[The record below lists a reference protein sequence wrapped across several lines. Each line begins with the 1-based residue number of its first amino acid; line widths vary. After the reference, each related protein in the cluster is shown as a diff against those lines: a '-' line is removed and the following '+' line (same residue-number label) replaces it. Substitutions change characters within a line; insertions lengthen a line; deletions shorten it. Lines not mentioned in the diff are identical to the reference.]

1 MKLLFL
7 NTLYAPQVGGG
18 AELMVQAM
26 VEGLQGRGHA
36 VRVLSAG
43 PEAGLQEELYNGVPV
58 LRAGLRNLYWPFADP
73 RPGPLRRLA
82 WHALDRYNRGMRD
95 VLAQVL
101 AQNRPDVVVCHNLA
115 GWSIAAWDAIRDA
128 GLPIVQVLHD
138 QYLTCPRG
146 MRFNKGRHC
155 QRQCGS
161 CAFLRRSHAQAS
173 ERVDTVVGVSRYQ
186 LAALVDAGYFTC
198 SQRYVV
204 YNCAPFIPW
213 QEAPAEVAQHRP
225 LRFGFIGA
233 LTPNKGVKWLIEQF
247 QKQAL
252 DASLLIAGRGET
264 GYVNTLKSLAD
275 PQHVHFVG
283 YRNPCGFFA
292 EIDVAVVPS
301 IGPESFGLVAL
312 EACAH
317 HLPVIV
323 STRGGLVEIVR
334 DGINGLHCSPERPDS
349 LGEALRRLAEDVPL
363 RQRLASQARDSVA
376 SMLSVERM
384 LDEYEAVLQHTL
396 LSRGARHGSAIAVST
411 L

>member
-7 NTLYAPQVGGG
+7 NTLYAPHIGGG
-18 AELMVQAM
+18 AEVMLQSM

-36 VRVLSAG
+36 VQVLSTG
-43 PEAGLQEELYNGVPV
+43 PDAGLHSDSHNGVPV

-73 RPGPLRRLA
+73 RPGLLRRFA

-101 AQNRPDVVVCHNLA
+101 AQNRPDLVVCHNLS
-115 GWSIAAWDAIRDA
+115 GWSISAWDAIRDA
-128 GLPIVQVLHD
+128 GLPIVQILHD

-146 MRFNKGRHC
+146 MRFNHGQQC
-155 QRQCGS
+155 QQQCGS
-161 CAFLRRSHAQAS
+161 CALLRRSHAQAS
-173 ERVDTVVGVSRYQ
+173 AHIDTVVGVSRYQ
-186 LAALVDAGYFTC
+186 LSALVDAGYFAH

-204 YNCAPFIPW
+204 YNSSPFVPW
-213 QEAPAEVAQHRP
+213 QEEPVPVTERRP

-233 LTPNKGVKWLIEQF
+233 LTPNKGVEWLIEQF
-247 QKQAL
+247 QKQSL
-252 DASLLIAGRGET
+252 DASLLIAGRGDAT
-264 GYVNTLKSLAD
+264 YVSTLKSLAD

-283 YRNPCGFFA
+283 YRNSSGFFA

-301 IGPESFGLVAL
+301 IGAESFGLVAL
-312 EACAH
+312 EACAQ

-334 DGINGLHCSPERPDS
+334 NGLNGLHCSPEHPDS
-349 LGEALRRLAEDVPL
+349 LGEAIRRLCEDAPL
-363 RQRLASQARDSVA
+363 RQRLASRARESVA

-384 LDEYEAVLQHTL
+384 LDEYEAVLHHTL
-396 LSRGARHGSAIAVST
+396 FSRGVRHGPANAVST